1 MKKQRLKINWS
12 DIKVGSQ
19 QNLMAQRLPSRKF
32 VDKKKSAKKN
42 ACRNSSKYFFQFSTG
57 LRPVIERSAFSKY
70 LVTKINQSRKK
81 RPKSL
86 EEKIN
91 MLTNEFRTTGRV
103 VRNAEVKETSAGVKF
118 VNFTVAVNNGK
129 DKQPDYLDLVAWRKT
144 AELIGKYAQKGN
156 LMSVSG
162 EIKPRTYQ
170 DDAGK
175 NHKVYDLVVREFEVL
190 SFAKKGNTEEATS
203 EPEVTIDSDEVTW

>member
-1 MKKQRLKINWS
+1 
-12 DIKVGSQ
+12 
-19 QNLMAQRLPSRKF
+19 
-32 VDKKKSAKKN
+32 
-42 ACRNSSKYFFQFSTG
+42 
-57 LRPVIERSAFSKY
+57 
-70 LVTKINQSRKK
+70 
-81 RPKSL
+81 
-86 EEKIN
+86 

-170 DDAGK
+170 DEAGK

-190 SFAKKGNTEEATS
+190 FFAKKGNTEEATS
-203 EPEVTIDSDEVTW
+203 EPEVTIASDEVTW